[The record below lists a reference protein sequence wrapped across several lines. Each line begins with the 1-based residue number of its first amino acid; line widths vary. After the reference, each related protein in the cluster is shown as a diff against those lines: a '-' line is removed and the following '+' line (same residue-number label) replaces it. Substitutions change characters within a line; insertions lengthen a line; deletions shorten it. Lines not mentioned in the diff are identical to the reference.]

1 MKRISLPRSRR
12 VNRQLSS
19 RFHRRCDI
27 GSPRWESVGFAL
39 EAVAEPTHIAK
50 KLKGKVANDM
60 AGVGESCGFFAAS
73 ECHAVQQW
81 LVLGR
86 SLAHITCGSLEL
98 FTESLQNRRFACST
112 LRRLRNALLIP
123 LLTASVL
130 TLLDAQPA
138 NSNAVA
144 FHEREGGKP
153 ITEPPAALRQLT
165 AKLSGGLIGQSSKV
179 AIEFVLILKNTGDQ
193 EVKIANPLDSL
204 FLGFATLQNRAIP
217 VPERLPKGVM
227 NIGGDKTNVPF
238 PAPIE
243 VRQILQGTS
252 VSYEKMEVMVIQPG
266 EEVRITFDTQPVVIQ
281 KITAALAS
289 ENGTSARSFKAR
301 ARLVLLSR
309 SSEIGGR
316 SVESDWMSFS
326 F

>member
-1 MKRISLPRSRR
+1 M
-12 VNRQLSS
+12 
-19 RFHRRCDI
+19 
-27 GSPRWESVGFAL
+27 
-39 EAVAEPTHIAK
+39 AEVREP
-50 KLKGKVANDM
+50 
-60 AGVGESCGFFAAS
+60 CGFFGAS
-73 ECHAVQQW
+73 ECHAAQQW

-86 SLAHITCGSLEL
+86 SLAHITRGSLKL
-98 FTESLQNRRFACST
+98 FTGSLQNLRFACST
-112 LRRLRNALLIP
+112 RRRLRNALLIP

-130 TLLDAQPA
+130 TLLDAEPS

-165 AKLSGGLIGQSSKV
+165 AKLSGSLIGQPSKL
-179 AIEFVLILKNTGDQ
+179 AIEFVLILKNTGNQ

-204 FLGFATLQNRAIP
+204 FLGFATLQNRPIP

-238 PAPIE
+238 PALIE

-252 VSYEKMEVMVIQPG
+252 VSYQKMEVMVIQPG
-266 EEVRITFDTQPVVIQ
+266 EEVRVIFDTQPVVIQ
-281 KITAALAS
+281 KITAALAP

-309 SSEIGGR
+309 SSEVGGR
-316 SVESDWMSFS
+316 SVQSDWMSFS